1 MSKVVLVISDGL
13 RDDTAAEQMGYLE
26 HLVVTKQATRY
37 TVLAELPTVSRVLYE
52 TIHTGQRPSQ
62 HGITSNLV
70 VRPSTQPNIFSLARQ
85 HGRITAAAAS
95 HWFSELYNTHPYDPV
110 EHSEV
115 NDPTLPIQHG
125 RFYFSDPYPD
135 FELFSTATLLL
146 RRYQPDY
153 LLIHPISVDGVGE
166 AVGSQAAAY
175 SRQVES
181 QDEILGLYLP
191 DWLKRGY
198 TVLVTADHG
207 MDGEKSHGGAAPG
220 SRRVPLYMMHPGQAG
235 LGNTDATVS
244 QLRIAPT
251 VLTLMGVPIPE
262 TMTEPPIPMS

>member
-1 MSKVVLVISDGL
+1 MSKVVLVLSDGL

-26 HLVVTKQATRY
+26 HLVETRQATRY
-37 TVLAELPTVSRVLYE
+37 TALAELPTVSRVLYE

-70 VRPSTQPNIFSLARQ
+70 ARRSTQPNIFGIATQ
-85 HGRITAAAAS
+85 QGRVTAAAS
-95 HWFSELYNTHPYDPV
+95 HWFSELYNAYPYDPV

-115 NDPTLPIQHG
+115 NDPALPIQHG

-135 FELFSTATLLL
+135 FELFSTASLLL

-153 LLIHPISVDGVGE
+153 LLIHPITVDDVGE
-166 AVGSQAAAY
+166 AIGSQAPAY

-181 QDEILGLYLP
+181 QDEILGFYLP

-198 TVLVTADHG
+198 TVLITADHG
-207 MDGEKSHGGAAPG
+207 MDGEKSHGGAATG
-220 SRRVPLYMMHPGQAG
+220 SRRVPLYLIQPGQPG
-235 LGNTDATVS
+235 LGNTGETVS

-251 VLTLMGVPIPE
+251 VLTLMGLPIPE
-262 TMTEPPIPMS
+262 TMTGPSISMS